1 MTTTARPRRAPRR
14 NSALEKLVLAALEDM
29 KAVNVKLLDVRGL
42 TDITDAMIVASGN
55 SDRHVR
61 SIAERVI
68 EKAREAGRRPLG
80 IEGTRDNE
88 WVLVDL
94 QDVLLHVMLPRV
106 REFYAIEQLWEPLSA
121 TARPLSGAGAARR
134 RRGAGSRAAAP

>member
-1 MTTTARPRRAPRR
+1 MTTPARPRRAPRR
-14 NSALEKLVLAALEDM
+14 NSTLEKLVLATLEDM
-29 KAVNVKLLDVRGL
+29 KAVNVRLLDVRGL

-61 SIAERVI
+61 AIAERVI
-68 EKAREAGRRPLG
+68 EKARASGRRPLG
-80 IEGTRDNE
+80 VEGTQDSE

-106 REFYAIEQLWEPLSA
+106 REFYAIEQLWEPAIAPARASRVNSA
-121 TARPLSGAGAARR
+121 PRR
-134 RRGAGSRAAAP
+134 RRGASPRAQAP

>member
-1 MTTTARPRRAPRR
+1 MTTIARPRRAARR

-29 KAVNVKLLDVRGL
+29 KAVNVKLLDVRGQ

-61 SIAERVI
+61 AIADRVI
-68 EKAREAGRRPLG
+68 EKTREAGRRPLG
-80 IEGTRDNE
+80 VEGTRDNE

-106 REFYAIEQLWEPLSA
+106 REFYAIEQLWEPAAAPSRGGA
-121 TARPLSGAGAARR
+121 SGTTTRR
-134 RRGAGSRAAAP
+134 RRSSAARAPAP